1 MINAIIVDDEDLI
14 RQGLKILVD
23 WEKLGVSI
31 TAEAANGLDA
41 LKIIREEQ
49 PHMAIVD
56 VKMPALNGV
65 ELIEEVR
72 KSGLN
77 TLFVILS
84 GYDNFAFAQQAVKL
98 GAFRY
103 LLKPIEAEELEECI
117 CEAVKKIKQQN
128 KEEGIMNKCRFI
140 LGERTFERL
149 ENSRDLSEDPGNEST
164 SKSSSVRKTVQY
176 INEHVE
182 ERLSLD
188 DLAKLVFM
196 HPSYLS
202 QVFKNEMGENLVDY
216 IIRIRV
222 ERAKE
227 LFKNDDLKLYEVAE
241 KVGYKDF
248 RYFGQLF
255 KKLTGF
261 LPSEYKKMA
270 RSEQQPPY

>member
-1 MINAIIVDDEDLI
+1 MINAIIVDDESLI
-14 RQGLKILVD
+14 REGLKVIID

-31 TAEAANGLDA
+31 IAEATNGMDA
-41 LKIIREEQ
+41 LKIIKENQ
-49 PHMAIVD
+49 PHLAIVD
-56 VKMPALNGV
+56 IKMPILNGV

-72 KSGLN
+72 KIGLN

-84 GYDNFAFAQQAVKL
+84 GYDNFGFAQQAIKF

-103 LLKPIEAEELEECI
+103 LLKPIEAGELENCI
-117 CEAVKKIKQQN
+117 SEAVKKIKQQN
-128 KEEGIMNKCRFI
+128 KEEGIMNKVRFI

-149 ENSRDLSEDPGNEST
+149 ENNKDFSGSIENENM
-164 SKSSSVRKTVQY
+164 SKSSSILKTVQY
-176 INEHVE
+176 INEHIE
-182 ERLSLD
+182 EKLLLE

-196 HPSYLS
+196 HPNYLS

-241 KVGYKDF
+241 KVGYRDF
-248 RYFGQLF
+248 RYFSQLF
-255 KKLTGF
+255 KKCTGL
-261 LPSEYKKMA
+261 LPSEYKKTIN
-270 RSEQQPPY
+270 SN